1 MIKTMITSRK
11 KLILREVEVY
21 DNEGEIAMETPQ
33 NEKLN
38 VDELEELVNKF
49 LLSYISR
56 DVSQTD
62 EEWLKKI
69 FTECFPNSPKEK
81 IDELCHEVQVSVDS
95 MKNFLVESAKSQ
107 TFNLRSQHWFYEK
120 IKRTMAEGDENLL
133 LKLCH
138 QNAILD
144 KINHW
149 SLEMSNDFH
158 SIKNNHHPGNEDDEE
173 DNSVKKS
180 SASVE
185 KISTSAPT
193 VSNISKDALNS
204 GVKKSIMTQYQR
216 MMQVDMAQINFRMN
230 DVTNIAMN
238 LSRNAALTGICGMML
253 TSGLSML
260 KGGLTR
266 VQVTRLALKTGAT
279 DGLRLALTG
288 ALKAGAER
296 RLIPILTRTTPMIA
310 FTAMALI
317 AIESSKSMF
326 QYARGEIKCLEMFN
340 QVSKVS
346 TAALCAVS
354 LGIKGAVIGATAFA
368 AVPITGSFV
377 GGFIGELLGN
387 AFGYSIGLSLHSKVK
402 TLLFNAKN
410 IIAAHYEILE
420 HLTKQ
425 PATIK
430 QRIGHVV

>member
-1 MIKTMITSRK
+1 
-11 KLILREVEVY
+11 
-21 DNEGEIAMETPQ
+21 METPQ
-33 NEKLN
+33 NENIN
-38 VDELEELVNKF
+38 VDELEKLVNKF

-56 DVSQTD
+56 DASQTD
-62 EEWLKKI
+62 EEWLKEI
-69 FTECFPNSPKEK
+69 FTECFPNLPKEK
-81 IDELCHEVQVSVDS
+81 IDEFCHEVQVSVDS
-95 MKNFLVESAKSQ
+95 MQNFLAESAKSQ

-120 IKRTMAEGDENLL
+120 IKRKMAESDENLF
-133 LKLCH
+133 LKLCY

-144 KINHW
+144 KINHL
-149 SLEMSNDFH
+149 SLEMSNDFNL
-158 SIKNNHHPGNEDDEE
+158 IKNNRHSGSDDDEE
-173 DNSVKKS
+173 NKSVEKF
-180 SASVE
+180 SASVD
-185 KISTSAPT
+185 
-193 VSNISKDALNS
+193 NISSSSPSSANIRKDALNA

-216 MMQVDMAQINFRMN
+216 MLQVDMAQINFRIN
-230 DVTNIAMN
+230 DMSNIAMS

-253 TSGLSML
+253 TSGLTMM

-266 VQVTRLALKTGAT
+266 TQMIRLALKTGAT

-296 RLIPILTRTTPMIA
+296 RLIPLLTRTTPMIA
-310 FTAMALI
+310 LTAMALI

-354 LGIKGAVIGATAFA
+354 FGVKGALIGTAAFA
-368 AVPITGSFV
+368 AVPLAGSFV

-387 AFGYSIGLSLHSKVK
+387 ALGYTIGQSLHSKLK
-402 TLLFNAKN
+402 NLLFNAKN

-430 QRIGHVV
+430 QRIGHSEHFRLGH

>member
-1 MIKTMITSRK
+1 
-11 KLILREVEVY
+11 
-21 DNEGEIAMETPQ
+21 METLQ
-33 NEKLN
+33 DENFKVDEFEKL
-38 VDELEELVNKF
+38 VNEF

-56 DVSQTD
+56 DASQTD
-62 EEWLKKI
+62 EEWLKEI
-69 FTECFPNSPKEK
+69 FTECFPNLPKEK
-81 IDELCHEVQVSVDS
+81 IDEFCHEVQVSVDS
-95 MKNFLVESAKSQ
+95 MQNFLAESAKSQ

-120 IKRTMAEGDENLL
+120 IKRKMVESDENLF
-133 LKLCH
+133 LKLCY

-144 KINHW
+144 KFNHW
-149 SLEMSNDFH
+149 SLEMSNNFH
-158 SIKNNHHPGNEDDEE
+158 LIKKNHRSGSDDDKE
-173 DNSVKKS
+173 DNSIKKS
-180 SASVE
+180 SVGVE
-185 KISTSAPT
+185 NISTSTPSSAN
-193 VSNISKDALNS
+193 VSKDALNA

-230 DVTNIAMN
+230 DMTNIAMN

-253 TSGLSML
+253 TSGLTMM
-260 KGGLTR
+260 KGGLT
-266 VQVTRLALKTGAT
+266 QAQMMRLALKTGAT

-310 FTAMALI
+310 LTAMALI

-354 LGIKGAVIGATAFA
+354 FGVKGALIGATAFA
-368 AVPITGSFV
+368 AVPLTGSFI

-387 AFGYSIGLSLHSKVK
+387 AFGYSIGLSLHSKLK
-402 TLLFNAKN
+402 NLLFNAKN
-410 IIAAHYEILE
+410 IIVAHYEILE

-430 QRIGHVV
+430 QRIGHSEHFRLGH

>member
-1 MIKTMITSRK
+1 
-11 KLILREVEVY
+11 
-21 DNEGEIAMETPQ
+21 METLQ
-33 NEKLN
+33 NEDINL
-38 VDELEELVNKF
+38 DDLEKLVNKF

-56 DVSQTD
+56 DISKTD
-62 EEWLKKI
+62 EEWLKEI
-69 FTECFPNSPKEK
+69 FTECFPNLPKEK
-81 IDELCHEVQVSVDS
+81 IDEFCHEVKVSVDS
-95 MKNFLVESAKSQ
+95 MQNFLTESAKSQ
-107 TFNLRSQHWFYEK
+107 NFNLRSQHWFYEK
-120 IKRTMAEGDENLL
+120 IKRSMLTGDEDLF

-149 SLEMSNDFH
+149 SLETAQDFY
-158 SIKNNHHPGNEDDEE
+158 SIKNNHHPGSEDDEE

-180 SASVE
+180 SANVAN
-185 KISTSAPT
+185 ISTPAPSSAN
-193 VSNISKDALNS
+193 VSKDALNS

-230 DVTNIAMN
+230 DMTNIAMN

-266 VQVTRLALKTGAT
+266 KQITRLALKTGAT

-288 ALKAGAER
+288 ALKAGAEKR
-296 RLIPILTRTTPMIA
+296 IIPILTRTTPMIA
-310 FTAMALI
+310 LTAAALI
-317 AIESSKSMF
+317 AIESIKLMI
-326 QYARGEIKCLEMFN
+326 QYARGEIKCLEAFN

-354 LGIKGAVIGATAFA
+354 FGIKGAVIGTAAFA
-368 AVPITGSFV
+368 AVPLAGSFV
-377 GGFIGELLGN
+377 GGFVGELVGN
-387 AFGYSIGLSLHSKVK
+387 AFGYSIGLSLHSKIK

-420 HLTKQ
+420 HLTKHH
-425 PATIK
+425 ATIK
-430 QRIGHVV
+430 QRIGHLI